1 MRYTSGSGEVE
12 GKVLSVTRST
22 ECRVIIGNH
31 FVASGRTEESARC
44 IFPTLHACPA
54 YQEVTLHG
62 GATAPPLSTLLHLPS
77 LSFFFIISRGDH
89 GHGFR
94 TTLRPHRRLLLF
106 DRVWDATCALNAS
119 PSLLSCFFLH
129 AGDGGDDP
137 ALCLAPALSISPAD
151 SILRGQIFDR

>member
-1 MRYTSGSGEVE
+1 MKGRGELSAFMRYTSGSGEVE

-62 GATAPPLSTLLHLPS
+62 DATAPPLSTLLHLPS
-77 LSFFFIISRGDH
+77 LSFLFLLFPVVTTAMASAPRSVLIVDFFYSIEFGMLRAPSMPPPGSSLVS
-89 GHGFR
+89 FCMPATAA
-94 TTLRPHRRLLLF
+94 TTLPF
-106 DRVWDATCALNAS
+106 A
-119 PSLLSCFFLH
+119 
-129 AGDGGDDP
+129 
-137 ALCLAPALSISPAD
+137 
-151 SILRGQIFDR
+151 